1 MKVEGKLFRSE
12 MQWFSGVKDSVVPKV
27 AQAVVDLC

>member
-1 MKVEGKLFRSE
+1 MKVKGKLFRSE
-12 MQWFSGVKDSVVPKV
+12 MQRFTDVKDSVVLKV